1 MQVTTLAR
9 DSYRVWSDAKA
20 SQLSAALAYYSAFS
34 LAPLLLISITVAGLV
49 FGAEAVQGRLDEQLR
64 GALGAEAADV
74 LQSMIASS
82 RRADGSWLATAVGL
96 ALLAFAATGLF
107 AQLKDALNT
116 IWGIAEKPKS
126 AVLDFLRDRASA
138 LGMVLGIGFLLLVSL
153 VASTA
158 LTAMSD
164 WIGRVLPIPVA
175 VVHVAGSAVTFA
187 LVTVLF
193 AAIFKVLPD
202 AEIAWRDLWLGAAL
216 TAAFFTV
223 GKLALAWYLG
233 RAATSSAHGAAGSF
247 VLILLWVYYSS
258 LILLFGASLTRV
270 VARER
275 GAAIRPA
282 ANAVPA
288 PAPGAVQ
295 KDAVES
301 EGRAA
306 PAHGGRAAR
315 SAADGS

>member
-1 MQVTTLAR
+1 MRVLTLAK
-9 DSYRVWSDAKA
+9 DGYRVWSDAKA
-20 SQLSAALAYYSAFS
+20 SQLAAALAYYSAFS
-34 LAPLLLISITVAGLV
+34 LAPLLLISVAVAGVV

-64 GALGAEAADV
+64 GALGAEAAEV
-74 LQSMIASS
+74 LQSMVASS
-82 RRADGSWLATAVGL
+82 RRADGSAIATVVGA

-116 IWGIAEKPKS
+116 IWGIAEKPTS
-126 AVLDFLRDRASA
+126 AVLDFLRDRAAA

-158 LTAMSD
+158 LAAASE
-164 WIGRVLPIPVA
+164 WVGRALPIPAA
-175 VVHVAGSAVTFA
+175 VVHGAGSLVTFA
-187 LVTVLF
+187 LITALF

-233 RAATSSAHGAAGSF
+233 RAATASAHGAAGSV

-295 KDAVES
+295 RDAVES
-301 EGRAA
+301 EGRPPAA
-306 PAHGGRAAR
+306 QGRRAAR
-315 SAADGS
+315 SAADG